1 MEQISWESFLNFR
14 RLSLPWHV
22 LDARRGRLVVV
33 VVVVDFVVVVV
44 VVVVLPLHAAYFFP
58 NSVRLFVFQI
68 IAFAGLGAAV
78 AQTAPVVAAAVAA
91 AVVVAAAVAATVVV
105 SNAGNPIIRI
115 WRFWWPR
122 RR

>member
-1 MEQISWESFLNFR
+1 MEPISWESFLNFR

-33 VVVVDFVVVVV
+33 VVVDFVVV

-58 NSVRLFVFQI
+58 NSVHLFFFQI